1 MKKTSRIIF
10 LIIFFI
16 NVGEISFAKVKNN
29 IILKVEN
36 EIITNYEI
44 KNKIISTLILSN
56 NEINQ
61 QNIDELKAKILED
74 LILSKLKKIELS
86 KYDIKKNN
94 EQINSYLNSVSS
106 NDVKGLKEKFNKNN
120 IDFKIFLEELEIQ
133 FKWQKLIYKIYSNKI
148 EFNEDNI
155 NKDLEKLVS
164 GKSNVEEFEI
174 SEIEILRNND
184 SSDNAK
190 ILEVEKTI
198 KEQGFEK
205 AAITYSL
212 SLSSENKGYLG
223 WVNGKSLSKE
233 IYNILIKI
241 APGQITKPIKGQNNI
256 LFLKLNNERI
266 LKSENIDISEL
277 RKNLINQKK
286 NTLFN
291 LYSRSHL
298 SKLKNTSLIEYK

>member
-1 MKKTSRIIF
+1 MKKTSHLFF

-16 NVGEISFAKVKNN
+16 NVGDISFAKVKNN
-29 IILKVEN
+29 IVLKVEN

-266 LKSENIDISEL
+266 LKSENVDISEL
-277 RKNLINQKK
+277 KKNLINQKK

>member
-1 MKKTSRIIF
+1 MKKTSHIIF

-16 NVGEISFAKVKNN
+16 NVGEISFAKMENN

-61 QNIDELKAKILED
+61 QNIDQLKAKILED

-86 KYDIKKNN
+86 KYNIKKNN

-120 IDFKIFLEELEIQ
+120 IDFKIFLEDLEIQ

-148 EFNEDNI
+148 EFNEDII

-266 LKSENIDISEL
+266 LKSENVDISEL
-277 RKNLINQKK
+277 KKNLINQKK
-286 NTLFN
+286 NALFN
-291 LYSRSHL
+291 LYSSSHL

>member
-56 NEINQ
+56 NKINQ
-61 QNIDELKAKILED
+61 QNIDQLKAKILED

-94 EQINSYLNSVSS
+94 EQINSYLNSISS

-266 LKSENIDISEL
+266 LKSENVDISEL
-277 RKNLINQKK
+277 KKNLINQKK